1 MPDSRARS
9 ARVRQSA
16 RMAAKLAVS
25 AALLAILLPL
35 AATALVMVFSL
46 TGAVVYVV
54 RRSRSTD
61 ARFDGHDG

>member
-1 MPDSRARS
+1 
-9 ARVRQSA
+9 
-16 RMAAKLAVS
+16 MAAKLAVS